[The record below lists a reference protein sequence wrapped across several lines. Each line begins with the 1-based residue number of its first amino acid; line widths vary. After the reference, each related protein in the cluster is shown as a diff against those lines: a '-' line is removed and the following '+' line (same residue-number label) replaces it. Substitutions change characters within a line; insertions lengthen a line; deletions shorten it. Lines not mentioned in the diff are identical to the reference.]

1 MYKCTSRVKCFPP
14 LVIDAAMILT
24 FFWYMQ
30 TIVMSVTFPQQGD
43 NTRGVALL
51 FCPIY
56 PKMRF
61 EPLHDLVKKLGL
73 LQSKRDV
80 SRCYNYYLS
89 SRHFLR
95 CFFLI
100 SEKIGF
106 FNSYFWPESSLSQVF
121 HVLFP
126 LFPGFSRIVAQ
137 EKILSG
143 KLSGGN
149 PEITEIRKKT
159 LRK

>member
-61 EPLHDLVKKLGL
+61 EPLHDLVKKIGFITIEEGCVAL
-73 LQSKRDV
+73 LQLLPIK
-80 SRCYNYYLS
+80 
-89 SRHFLR
+89 
-95 CFFLI
+95 
-100 SEKIGF
+100 
-106 FNSYFWPESSLSQVF
+106 PSLS
-121 HVLFP
+121 
-126 LFPGFSRIVAQ
+126 
-137 EKILSG
+137 
-143 KLSGGN
+143 
-149 PEITEIRKKT
+149 
-159 LRK
+159 